1 MDESLVILGKVVI
14 DVNMETMA
22 PATLV
27 EVLKK
32 FYVEVRKQDGS
43 EYEPDS
49 LEVMQAAGEILIH
62 SQISV
67 QHHK

>member
-1 MDESLVILGKVVI
+1 MVILGKVVI

-22 PATLV
+22 PATLD

-32 FYVEVRKQDGS
+32 NYVEVRKQDGS

-49 LEVMQAAGEILIH
+49 LKVMQTAGEILIH
-62 SQISV
+62 TQISV